1 MLSNQKERLTFDQIP
16 QLVSDLKD
24 QISDLAQ
31 QVAALTAASTG
42 EPQDHWMNLA
52 EFCAYHPDHP
62 AKPTVYEW
70 VSLKK
75 VPVHKDGKKLRFL
88 KSEIDQWLG
97 NGRIKTQAELDQ
109 EAYEYLRTS
118 KKTRR

>member
-1 MLSNQKERLTFDQIP
+1 MSSTEQRLTFDQIP
-16 QLVSDLKD
+16 QLVSDLKN

-62 AKPTVYEW
+62 AKPTVYE
-70 VSLKK
+70 
-75 VPVHKDGKKLRFL
+75 
-88 KSEIDQWLG
+88 
-97 NGRIKTQAELDQ
+97 
-109 EAYEYLRTS
+109 
-118 KKTRR
+118 